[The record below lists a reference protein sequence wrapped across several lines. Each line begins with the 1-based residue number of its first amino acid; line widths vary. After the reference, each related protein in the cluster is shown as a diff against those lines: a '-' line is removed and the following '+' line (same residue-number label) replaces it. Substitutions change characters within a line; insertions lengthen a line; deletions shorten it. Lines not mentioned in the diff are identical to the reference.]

1 MIIIRIWHK
10 SLLPYLPR
18 QQLLGQWRECCCIA
32 KNIAEKGTPN
42 HILVNR
48 IMDYPVTHWE
58 AYCSL
63 VILAMRY
70 REYKIDTEKLYQWNR
85 IIIVENKLPQDNNG
99 GLIHSK
105 DIFKNWHNNNYLQQC
120 FFNLQEKYQCGGI
133 SKEEWN
139 TFIEGYKKILGE
151 YYDIFRQRRDYKT
164 QVLS

>member
-1 MIIIRIWHK
+1 MRCWHK
-10 SLLPYLPR
+10 SLIPYLPR

-105 DIFKNWHNNNYLQQC
+105 DIFSKWHTFRYLQQC
-120 FFNLQEKYQCGGI
+120 YYNLQEKYDCGNI
-133 SKEEWN
+133 SEEEWN
-139 TFIEGYKKILGE
+139 KIDE
-151 YYDIFRQRRDYKT
+151 FYWREKHD
-164 QVLS
+164 LS